1 MDWSNPLIYVVG
13 GIAGIGAIWKLG
25 EWKGR
30 TDDSVSAIKDTI
42 REIREDI
49 KKILGRLPP
58 PAVEQGSPLRLTEFG
73 EEISRRL
80 DARSWATETASNLLP
95 EVRGKQAFQVD
106 EFCETYVQ
114 TRLSE
119 EWKTEVARCAYE
131 LGRDRESILSVLR
144 VVLRDELLSRLPA
157 EPQTN

>member
-1 MDWSNPLIYVVG
+1 MDWSNPLIYIVG

-30 TDDSVSAIKDTI
+30 TDDSVRAINDTI

-49 KKILGRLPP
+49 KKIL
-58 PAVEQGSPLRLTEFG
+58 GSPLRLTEFG

-80 DARSWATETASNLLP
+80 DARSWATETAANLLP

>member
-1 MDWSNPLIYVVG
+1 MDWSNPLIYIVG

-49 KKILGRLPP
+49 KKILG
-58 PAVEQGSPLRLTEFG
+58 SPLRLTEFG

-80 DARSWATETASNLLP
+80 DARSWATETASVLLP

-144 VVLRDELLSRLPA
+144 VVLREELLSLFPA

>member
-49 KKILGRLPP
+49 KKILG
-58 PAVEQGSPLRLTEFG
+58 SPLRLTELG

-80 DARSWATETASNLLP
+80 DARSWATETASVLLP

-144 VVLRDELLSRLPA
+144 VVLREELLSLFPA

>member
-1 MDWSNPLIYVVG
+1 MDWSNPLIYIVG

-49 KKILGRLPP
+49 KKILG
-58 PAVEQGSPLRLTEFG
+58 SPLRLTEFG

-80 DARSWATETASNLLP
+80 DARSWATETAANLLP

-144 VVLRDELLSRLPA
+144 VVLREELLSLFPA